1 MSAIQSSS
9 SYRRGRSLTRSTNSR
24 GGSRRRTMVSTS
36 RSADRSSRNQVYRTW
51 PGISRP
57 YYFDPFPQQMRAVLR
72 YAESVSMDAPAG
84 IAGAYLFRANS
95 IFDPNFTGTGHQ
107 PYGHDTY
114 QSIYN
119 HYVVDRAVITVTA
132 NSTPVNCSFGVS
144 LTDDSAVSLDFDQV
158 KETKNTR
165 FAALNGQSAPVTL
178 NLSYNKNSMFKHDT
192 DSSVGAA
199 FGANPSEQAFFQI
212 WHTGN
217 LPGNNPPA
225 LALQVTITYY
235 VSMWEM
241 KDLGIS

>member
-1 MSAIQSSS
+1 MPAIESSS
-9 SYRRGRSLTRSTNSR
+9 SYRRGRSLTRSSNSR
-24 GGSRRRTMVSTS
+24 GGSRRRTMVSAS
-36 RSADRSSRNQVYRTW
+36 RSASRTSRNQIYRTW
-51 PGISRP
+51 PGLSRP
-57 YYFDPFPQQMRAVLR
+57 TYFDPFPQQMRAVMR
-72 YAESVSMDAPAG
+72 YAESVNLDAQAG
-84 IAGAYLFRANS
+84 LAASYLFRANS
-95 IFDPNFTGTGHQ
+95 IFDPNFTGIGHQ

-132 NSTPVNCSFGVS
+132 NSAPVNCTLGVS
-144 LTDDSAVSLDFDQV
+144 LTDDSAVSLDYDQI

-165 FAALNGQSAPVTL
+165 FVAMNGASAPVSVVL
-178 NLSYNKNSMFKHDT
+178 NYNKNSMFKHDT

-212 WHTGN
+212 WQTGN
-217 LPGNNPPA
+217 LPTNNPSA
-225 LALQVTITYY
+225 LAVQVTITYY